1 MKKIN
6 FNDFKLMK
14 LDSITKFCLNNNL
27 PIAGGKNQMLFEI
40 MKFYGKDKSFHFE
53 GCLEIL
59 NNSYGFL
66 RDINNNFMPAPYD
79 VYVNPKTIKELDLRC
94 GDMITCT
101 VHLPKTEDQKLCTL
115 SEVLLVNGEEN
126 LRNRPLFEDFT
137 PTYPKEQLVLANDG
151 LDKEY
156 NVTCRVIDLVSPI
169 GFGQRTLVVAPPKCG
184 KTTVLHSLALSIL
197 MGYKDV
203 KLIIVLVGERPEEV
217 TEMKK
222 TAPGAE
228 IVFSTFDEPSE
239 NQIKM
244 TELIIDRAK
253 RLVELGN
260 KVVILL
266 DSITRLVRSYNY
278 AVPSSGKILTG
289 GVDPAALIR
298 PKKFFGSARNTEEGG
313 SLTIVA
319 TSLLETGS
327 KMDDFIFEEL
337 KGTGNAEIRL
347 SRNISKKRV
356 FPAIDIS
363 QSGARRTDMFIPVPM
378 LTKLKIMETFLS
390 NMEDQTEAIKL
401 ILEKI
406 RTSRSNKEL
415 LLHM

>member
-1 MKKIN
+1 MKKN
-6 FNDFKLMK
+6 SFNEFKIMK
-14 LDSITKFCLNNNL
+14 LADITKFCLNNNL
-27 PIAGGKNQMLFEI
+27 PISGGKNQMLFEI
-40 MKFYGKDKSFHFE
+40 MKLYGKDKDFRFE

-66 RDINNNFMPAPYD
+66 RDINNNFMPSAYD
-79 VYVNPKTIKELDLRC
+79 VYVNPKIIKEMDLRS

-101 VHLPKTEDQKLCTL
+101 INLPKTEDQKLCTL
-115 SEVLLVNGEEN
+115 ADVLLVNGKEN
-126 LRNRPLFEDFT
+126 CKNRPLFEDFT
-137 PTYPKEQLVLANDG
+137 ATYPKEQMVLSNDG

-156 NVTCRVIDLVSPI
+156 NNTCRVVDLVSPI

-197 MGYKDV
+197 MGYKSV

-222 TAPGAE
+222 IAPGAE
-228 IVFSTFDEPSE
+228 IVFSTFDEPAE

-253 RLVELGN
+253 RLVELGQ

-289 GVDPAALIR
+289 GVDPAALVK

-347 SRNISKKRV
+347 SRNIAKKRV
-356 FPAIDIS
+356 YPAIDIS
-363 QSGARRTDMFIPVPM
+363 QSGARRTDMFIQDTT
-378 LTKLKIMETFLS
+378 LNKLKIMEAFLS